1 MKAFWKRRYLS
12 RDLEKI
18 RQKSLQGQGR
28 GGGKERNCESFG
40 EGWGRAGDGVGGD
53 LVPGLED
60 PGMFKK
66 LIPGETDV
74 CVPR

>member
-1 MKAFWKRRYLS
+1 MEPFWKRRYLS

-18 RQKSLQGQGR
+18 RQKSLQGQRR

-40 EGWGRAGDGVGGD
+40 ESWGKGGGVGVEGD

-60 PGMFKK
+60 PGM
-66 LIPGETDV
+66 P
-74 CVPR
+74 CSRS